1 MSQQTTA
8 IAMSGGMDSL
18 VAAYLLKQ
26 AGHPVFGIHFR
37 SGYESPQGSLET
49 IGKAL
54 DMPIHVID
62 CRRAFQQQVVDY
74 FIAAYQAG
82 ETPNPCM
89 VCNRAVKFGPLL
101 QSARELGAKRLA
113 TGHYAVCETYPDGGF
128 RLKKGADPQKDQSY
142 FLAMLGRE
150 QLGRAMFPLGGLT
163 KQAVRDIAQ
172 ARGLSPAAGR
182 ESQDICFTRGLHYL
196 DFISRHTDFR
206 PEPGDIVD
214 TSGRRIGRH
223 QGLHRY
229 TVGQRRG
236 INCPAA
242 EPYYVLRLDMARNHL
257 VVGFKNELYRS
268 ECRIRH
274 INWIASKPE
283 TPLAVT
289 VKIRYRHYPA
299 EASLIPRE
307 GDRAVIRFKQ
317 PQPAITPGQ
326 AAVCYQADSVV
337 AGGWIHE

>member
-1 MSQQTTA
+1 
-8 IAMSGGMDSL
+8 MSGGMDSL

-26 AGHPVFGIHFR
+26 AGHPVFGIHFI
-37 SGYESPQGSLET
+37 SGYESPQENPASIE
-49 IGKAL
+49 KAL
-54 DMPIHVID
+54 DIPIHVID
-62 CRRAFQQQVVDY
+62 CRRAFKQEVVDY

-89 VCNRAVKFGPLL
+89 VCNRAIKFGHLMAA
-101 QSARELGAKRLA
+101 ARELGAGRLA
-113 TGHYAVCETYPDGGF
+113 TGHYALCETAGNGSF
-128 RLKKGADPQKDQSY
+128 RLKKGADPQKEQSY

-150 QLGRAMFPLGGLT
+150 QLARAVFPLGGLT
-163 KQAVRDIAQ
+163 KQAVRETAKSG
-172 ARGLSPAAGR
+172 GLSPAAGH

-196 DFISRHTDFR
+196 DFIAAHTDFR

-214 TSGRRIGRH
+214 PSGRVIGRH

-242 EPYYVLRLDMARNHL
+242 EPYYVIRLDMSRNQL
-257 VVGFKNELYRS
+257 VVGFKDALYRS
-268 ECRIRH
+268 ECRIRDV
-274 INWIASKPE
+274 NWISAKPE
-283 TPLAVT
+283 TPIAVT
-289 VKIRYRHYPA
+289 VKIRYRHEPA
-299 EASLIPRE
+299 EASLIAE
-307 GDRAVIRFKQ
+307 DAEDEERAVIRFRQ

-326 AAVCYQADSVV
+326 AAVCYQADTVV

>member
-1 MSQQTTA
+1 MSKQNTA
-8 IAMSGGMDSL
+8 VAISGGMDSL

-26 AGHPVFGIHFR
+26 AGHPVFGIHFV
-37 SGYESPQGSLET
+37 SGYESPQESLES
-49 IGKAL
+49 IEKAL
-54 DMPIHVID
+54 DIPIHVID
-62 CRRAFQQQVVDY
+62 CRRAFKQEIVDY

-89 VCNRAVKFGPLL
+89 VCNRAIKFGHLMEA
-101 QSARELGAKRLA
+101 ARELGAMRLA
-113 TGHYAVCETYPDGGF
+113 TGHYAICETAANGGF
-128 RLKKGADPQKDQSY
+128 RLKKGVDPQKEQSY
-142 FLAMLGRE
+142 FLAMLDQE
-150 QLGRAMFPLGGLT
+150 QLARTVFPLGGLT
-163 KQAVRDIAQ
+163 KQAVKDIAQ
-172 ARGLSPAAGR
+172 ERGLTPAAGH

-242 EPYYVLRLDMARNHL
+242 EPYYVIRLDMTRNQL
-257 VVGFKNELYRS
+257 VVGFKNELYRR

-274 INWIASKPE
+274 VNWIAPKPE

-289 VKIRYRHYPA
+289 VKIRYRHDPA
-299 EASLIPRE
+299 EASLIAE
-307 GDRAVIRFKQ
+307 AGNRAVIRFEQ

-326 AAVCYQADSVV
+326 GAVCYQDETIV